1 VVQRYQGT
9 LDKVG
14 QSAAAVDHLQKFRTS
29 PEFRDVSSHIKLF
42 VDQIEGMQHYS
53 VALMS

>member
-1 VVQRYQGT
+1 MFDT
-9 LDKVG
+9 AHPLD
-14 QSAAAVDHLQKFRTS
+14 DHLQKFRTS